1 MDPVVMLII
10 AVVVLLILLR
20 IFFKLAKFVIF
31 LGILLVIGIVVWN
44 VLLR

>member
-10 AVVVLLILLR
+10 AVVVVLILMR
-20 IFFKLAKFVIF
+20 IFFKLAKFVVFIG
-31 LGILLVIGIVVWN
+31 LLLVVGLIVWN